1 MIASLHLQQFRS
13 YVDASFEFEPGVN
26 VVVGPNTSGKTNLLE
41 GILVVAQ
48 GISYRTA
55 TDKLI
60 HDKDPWAR
68 LESLNADNTTRVV
81 TLKRQAEA
89 NPIKEFTI
97 DDKKTKRLNF
107 EQKIPVVLF
116 EPNQLIAITTAPE
129 KRRELLDELLGQ
141 IDRNFSR
148 VKREYKK
155 TLAQRN
161 ALLKQGHATSST
173 LFPWDIRLSETGG
186 QIARARL
193 DLVDK
198 LNQSIATIY
207 SSLADEKHAVRL
219 QYVSGNGIDNYTQT
233 MLRRLQE
240 ARARDEMIGYT
251 TVGPHRDD
259 LEIQID
265 QILLQQG
272 CSRGEIRTALLALK
286 ICQAE
291 LIQEALSRKP
301 ILLLDDVFGE
311 LDGSRRKALTKHL
324 RSYQTVITTTDADV
338 IAKNYSHANHIAL

>member
-1 MIASLHLQQFRS
+1 MIATLHLQQFRS
-13 YVDASFEFEPGVN
+13 YIDASFEFEPSVN

-41 GILVVAQ
+41 AILVVTQ
-48 GISYRTA
+48 GVSYRTA

-60 HDKDPWAR
+60 HNNDPWAR
-68 LESLNADNTTRVV
+68 LESLRTDNTTRVV
-81 TLKRQAEA
+81 TLKRQPEA

-97 DDKKTKRLNF
+97 EDKQTKRLSF
-107 EQKIPVVLF
+107 EQKLPVVLF
-116 EPNQLIAITTAPE
+116 EPNQLIAITTTPE

-141 IDRNFSR
+141 IDRNFNR
-148 VKREYKK
+148 IKREYKK

-161 ALLKQGHATSST
+161 ALLRQGQVRSNT
-173 LFPWDIRLSETGG
+173 LFPWDIRLAETGG
-186 QIARARL
+186 QIARARV
-193 DLVDK
+193 DLVNK
-198 LNQSIATIY
+198 INQSIATIY
-207 SSLADEKHAVRL
+207 SSLADEKHDVTL

-240 ARARDEMIGYT
+240 KRSRDELIGYT

-259 LEIQID
+259 LEILID
-265 QILLQQG
+265 ETLLQQG

-286 ICQAE
+286 ICQAK
-291 LIQEALSRKP
+291 LIQEALGTKP

-311 LDGSRRKALTKHL
+311 LDGSRRKALTEHL
-324 RSYQTVITTTDADV
+324 RSYQTIITTTDADV